1 MKILLIGGAGFI
13 GTALFAKLG
22 SMGQHELGIYDHRF
36 RSCHDIRDKFYLDRF
51 FQNFA
56 PDLVVLLAARTG
68 VAAGE
73 EHPEE
78 YVSTNILGTINVIN
92 ACKKYGVRNF
102 IFFSSSSI
110 YGKRTWGGERSTPED
125 APSAPI
131 SLYGVTKVAGED
143 LTRREGVDLNYAII
157 RPFTVYD
164 IDGGREGM
172 VIRKWIDAINSG
184 KKVTVYSST
193 GGSSRGYTH
202 VLDLVEGVCLIIE
215 QMTKGETVREVYNLG
230 GAEAVGNTDLFNF
243 FQAHCKS
250 VGKKIIRLAGVFN
263 TIGNL
268 VLCNDHGCVLSPYLK
283 GKKAYFHEK
292 LGLKTSACTISDL
305 PFPGIGAIATN
316 TGCLVHQHALD
327 AEMEHIEKTL
337 GVPVKRAEFYEGFPG
352 VEILANSKGLIVP
365 KNLRGPALS
374 EIQEALK
381 VF

>member
-1 MKILLIGGAGFI
+1 MGIYQTEFFGNTTLGIIGICTENMCYLPPEVPQKQVERIAKSLEVGTQKLVLYNSFLLG
-13 GTALFAKLG
+13 LFASANSKYIFLPDTVPEA
-22 SMGQHELGIYDHRF
+22 EL
-36 RSCHDIRDKFYLDRF
+36 
-51 FQNFA
+51 
-56 PDLVVLLAARTG
+56 
-68 VAAGE
+68 
-73 EHPEE
+73 
-78 YVSTNILGTINVIN
+78 
-92 ACKKYGVRNF
+92 
-102 IFFSSSSI
+102 
-110 YGKRTWGGERSTPED
+110 
-125 APSAPI
+125 
-131 SLYGVTKVAGED
+131 
-143 LTRREGVDLNYAII
+143 
-157 RPFTVYD
+157 
-164 IDGGREGM
+164 
-172 VIRKWIDAINSG
+172 
-184 KKVTVYSST
+184 
-193 GGSSRGYTH
+193 
-202 VLDLVEGVCLIIE
+202 
-215 QMTKGETVREVYNLG
+215 
-230 GAEAVGNTDLFNF
+230 
-243 FQAHCKS
+243 KS